1 MTDAPLCLQASG
13 LGKTYDGLHALAG
26 IDLNVC
32 EGSRQAILGPNGA
45 GKTTLFKILAGEIAP
60 TSGAIRF
67 RDRDITRD
75 PPYRRAAMGIS
86 RTFQVTTLFRGMSV
100 LQNVILAV
108 QGTRRTKYIAWR
120 AVERMPALLDEA
132 RRIVDGVGLA
142 RREEM
147 LVQSLAYGEQ
157 RQLEIGVALACR
169 PRLLLLDEP
178 TAGLARAEV
187 SRILSLLQALPRE
200 ITILFIEHDM
210 DVAFAL
216 AEMVTVLNQG
226 QLVAAGPPDAIR
238 ANRLVQDIYLG
249 GL

>member
-75 PPYRRAAMGIS
+75 PPYRRAAMGIA

-120 AVERMPALLDEA
+120 AVERMP
-132 RRIVDGVGLA
+132 
-142 RREEM
+142 
-147 LVQSLAYGEQ
+147 
-157 RQLEIGVALACR
+157 
-169 PRLLLLDEP
+169 
-178 TAGLARAEV
+178 GLARAEV